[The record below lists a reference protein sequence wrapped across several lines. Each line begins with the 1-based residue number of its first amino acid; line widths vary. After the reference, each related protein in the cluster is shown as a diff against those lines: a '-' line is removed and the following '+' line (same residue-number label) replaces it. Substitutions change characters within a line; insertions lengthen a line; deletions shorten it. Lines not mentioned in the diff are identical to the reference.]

1 MTFHL
6 DPAEL
11 RACAAAV
18 ADTGARVV
26 AGAARA
32 PAADPAP
39 RWATSAAL
47 AGLADAARRRLSAIG
62 ADIEAGARQIG
73 AAVDDYQDADDRAAG
88 RLRDALWS

>member
-11 RACAAAV
+11 RACAPAV

-47 AGLADAARRRLSAIG
+47 AGLADAASARLSAAG
-62 ADIEAGARQIG
+62 AGIEAAARQID
-73 AAVDDYQDADDRAAG
+73 AAVDDYQDADDRAAR
-88 RLRDALWS
+88 RLRDTLWR